1 MPSIALTG
9 TPGVGKTTIAQ
20 LLIERGWQTMSV
32 SDLAKKFDCE
42 GDFDESMNSQE
53 IDIHLL
59 AERFTVESDK
69 RLIID
74 GHLSHFLAVDGI
86 ILLRCRPEQLQI
98 RLADRSY
105 SDSKLTANVEWELL
119 SGTWA
124 EIIEFEMGQPIL
136 EIDTSELSP
145 QEVTEIIHDWIV
157 RGMVKNKQSAAIDWL
172 EKN

>member
-20 LLIERGWQTMSV
+20 LLIEQGWQVMSV
-32 SDLAKKFDCE
+32 SDLAKKYDCE

-69 RLIID
+69 RVIID

-86 ILLRCRPEQLQI
+86 ILLRCRPEQLQL
-98 RLADRSY
+98 RLINRGY
-105 SDSKLTANVEWELL
+105 SDSKFTANVEWELL
-119 SGTWA
+119 SGTRA
-124 EIIEFEMGQPIL
+124 EIIEFEMSQPIL

-145 QEVTEIIHDWIV
+145 QGVTEVIHDWIE
-157 RGMVKNKQSAAIDWL
+157 RGMINENQSAAIDWL
-172 EKN
+172 ENN